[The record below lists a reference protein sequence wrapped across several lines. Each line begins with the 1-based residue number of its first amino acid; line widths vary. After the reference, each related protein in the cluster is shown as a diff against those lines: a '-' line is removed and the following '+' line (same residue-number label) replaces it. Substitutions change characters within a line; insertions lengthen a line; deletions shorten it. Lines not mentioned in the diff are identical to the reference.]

1 MTRSVIWKAPSP
13 LPGFSLSLG
22 VTLAY
27 LSLFV
32 LIPLTALAIRPW
44 ESGLDSV
51 IAAVTSPRAQAALKL
66 SFVAAAVAAA
76 VNAVMGG
83 LLAWC

>member
-32 LIPLTALAIRPW
+32 LIP
-44 ESGLDSV
+44 
-51 IAAVTSPRAQAALKL
+51 
-66 SFVAAAVAAA
+66 
-76 VNAVMGG
+76 
-83 LLAWC
+83 